1 MTRSAGNTLRA
12 RRLTNMAKCRVNGTT
27 ARMTKPILTIL
38 TMAVSVIR
46 NGNFLGTLM
55 RRAAE

>member
-1 MTRSAGNTLRA
+1 
-12 RRLTNMAKCRVNGTT
+12 
-27 ARMTKPILTIL
+27 MTKPILTIL

-46 NGNFLGTLM
+46 NGNFWGTLM